1 MSNVNDF
8 NQKVIAEFR
17 ANGGKVG
24 GPFADRPL
32 LLLNTIG
39 AKSGQP
45 RTNPVVYTTD
55 GDDLIVIASN
65 GGADHHPDWYYN
77 VKANPNVTI
86 ELGEQQFSAHA
97 EIAEESERDRLFSQ
111 MATAMPGFADYQR
124 NTARRIPVVILHR
137 RAS

>member
-1 MSNVNDF
+1 MSNVNEF

-55 GDDLIVIASN
+55 GDHLIVIASN

-77 VKANPNVTI
+77 LKANPQATV
-86 ELGEQQFSAHA
+86 EVGQQQFAVQAVMA
-97 EIAEESERDRLFSQ
+97 EAGERDRLFTQ

-124 NTARRIPVVILHR
+124 NTNRQIPVVILKR
-137 RAS
+137 MV